1 MPTGGKPGRKPG
13 TKKTGGRVRGT
24 PNKRTTEVEAYAKS
38 ILEDPRVQDKMI
50 EQAQDGT
57 LSPPIMAL
65 LFYYAYGKPVERH
78 EHGGDANN
86 PLQVIIR
93 RATI

>member
-1 MPTGGKPGRKPG
+1 MAAGR
-13 TKKTGGRVRGT
+13 KTGGRTRGT
-24 PNKRTTEVEAYAKS
+24 VNKRTAEVEAYARG
-38 ILEDPRVQDKMI
+38 ILEDPKVQDKMI

-57 LSPPIMAL
+57 LPPPIMSL